1 MSELD
6 LRRKY
11 NYWEGSEDP
20 ICNRGDMYEVDEE
33 DLEDE
38 DQSMEEM
45 AVPEEED
52 ES

>member
-11 NYWEGSEDP
+11 NYWEGSDDP
-20 ICNRGDMYEVDEE
+20 ICNRGDLYEVEE

-38 DQSMEEM
+38 DQSVEEM